1 LAFGAVVARSVIEIG
16 LSKYQVGRLSVG
28 ESLSV
33 VPRQHAIL
41 GEFVASAVGDVNV
54 IWRRRRIDRYLPRQI
69 ESLAVDQVVSGHV
82 EYRLTE
88 HGGR

>member
-1 LAFGAVVARSVIEIG
+1 VVKIG
-16 LSKYQVGRLSVG
+16 LSEHHVGGLSVG

-54 IWRRRRIDRYLPRQI
+54 IRRRIRIDRDLPRQI